1 MPGKRSN
8 CAVAHVLDLV
18 GDRWTLLVIRDIA
31 FFGKKSF
38 SELSESAE
46 HIPPSTLTARL
57 NLLVREKLITKSR
70 VAGGP
75 GRQYL
80 YELTQ
85 RGIDLVPLLAAMT
98 HWSALHDPNSSVTAD
113 LSKRLEKKFGSAMD
127 ASGLEDLFVSE

>member
-57 NLLVREKLITKSR
+57 NLLVREKLITKS
-70 VAGGP
+70 
-75 GRQYL
+75 
-80 YELTQ
+80 
-85 RGIDLVPLLAAMT
+85 
-98 HWSALHDPNSSVTAD
+98 
-113 LSKRLEKKFGSAMD
+113 
-127 ASGLEDLFVSE
+127 

>member
-31 FFGKKSF
+31 FFGKRSF
-38 SELSESAE
+38 RELSASAE

-57 NLLVREKLITKSR
+57 ELLVCENLLTKSR

-75 GRQYL
+75 GRQYR

-85 RGIDLVPLLAAMT
+85 RGTDLVPLLAAMT
-98 HWSALHDPNSSVTAD
+98 HWSALHDPESSVTPGLA
-113 LSKRLEKKFGSAMD
+113 KRLRKKFGGAIDS
-127 ASGLEDLFVSE
+127 SGLEDLFVGQ